1 MGNYCNMASANA
13 NTTYTFT
20 NATLILGGFG
30 RVLINTATQP
40 TVTGAT
46 LIKGD
51 SWILNTNMYM
61 TIQYNGNRTE
71 YWFEQIA
78 L

>member
-1 MGNYCNMASANA
+1 TS
-13 NTTYTFT
+13 
-20 NATLILGGFG
+20 
-30 RVLINTATQP
+30 QP

-51 SWILNTNMYM
+51 SWISGANMYM
-61 TIQYNGNRTE
+61 TLQYNGNRTE
-71 YWFEQIA
+71 YWLEQIA